1 MPKYNNTKLHTLI
14 YNWQAWDWHLIFIPG
29 TYKNTMIEAYQ
40 LSPTTVRNFKMQID
54 YQWTEE
60 VRNCKMQF
68 PTYGTLHIYNNNCIL
83 WSTGFNLTLF
93 LGLPPNRSKVGEQN
107 ALDELILGNYSLKYC
122 MQWSG
127 EVNQMNRPS
136 NKWRRSCKMEKKTLL
151 HAERDKKSARSGVLM
166 AISITIKQ
174 K

>member
-1 MPKYNNTKLHTLI
+1 
-14 YNWQAWDWHLIFIPG
+14 
-29 TYKNTMIEAYQ
+29 
-40 LSPTTVRNFKMQID
+40 MQID

-127 EVNQMNRPS
+127 EVNQMNSSIIAWFIDNPCCLCCVTIFFS
-136 NKWRRSCKMEKKTLL
+136 SFVCLSHSISAFSQHLMIDDGVIMHYFILSTYKK
-151 HAERDKKSARSGVLM
+151 
-166 AISITIKQ
+166 
-174 K
+174 

>member
-1 MPKYNNTKLHTLI
+1 MCCFSRYSLSDLRVCNRHMPKYNNTKLHTLI

-83 WSTGFNLTLF
+83 WSTGFNLTL
-93 LGLPPNRSKVGEQN
+93 LGLPP
-107 ALDELILGNYSLKYC
+107 LIKCFEWIDPWQLSI
-122 MQWSG
+122 
-127 EVNQMNRPS
+127 
-136 NKWRRSCKMEKKTLL
+136 KWTVHQTK
-151 HAERDKKSARSGVLM
+151 DKKEGDGKEDMTL
-166 AISITIKQ
+166 Q
-174 K
+174 